1 MTGNFGIT
9 LPVML
14 AAGIAVAVSKRLTYG
29 SIYTTKLLRRGID
42 IERAK
47 PGDVLSRLRVS
58 DAMLPVPGANGTPG
72 VGLPAGPSSLEAPSE
87 PSVAAGGTISDAG
100 RAQVLFGDETLEQA
114 LRQLALHGTIGL
126 PVVSHDGERLLGWL
140 TRQIVLHTLADS
152 VDASWREF
160 RRGAEAADLGY
171 RNPRAVARTPGS
183 PLDGYRI
190 VELTISG
197 DSPVIGQR
205 TNKWPGPRVR
215 SSSPPDRA
223 GTSWRPDRTHEL
235 RPGDQLI
242 MITANRGSDADPQ
255 APAQRAPG
263 LR

>member
-58 DAMLPVPGANGTPG
+58 DVMLPVPGANGTPG

-205 TNKWPGPRVR
+205 TEQVAWP
-215 SSSPPDRA
+215 A
-223 GTSWRPDRTHEL
+223 GSLVVAARQGRDIVAPDRTHEL

-255 APAQRAPG
+255 VEF
-263 LR
+263 